1 VAVLCGTVLTPL
13 LLPHLPGRMFALKG
27 ALVGLALSLSCLSL
41 PAVSQSAG
49 WTGGSALVLLMSTV
63 SAFFAMNFTGSTPF
77 TAPSGVRLEMR
88 RSLPAMAV
96 ALVGSIGLLL
106 VSAVL
111 P

>member
-1 VAVLCGTVLTPL
+1 
-13 LLPHLPGRMFALKG
+13 
-27 ALVGLALSLSCLSL
+27 
-41 PAVSQSAG
+41 
-49 WTGGSALVLLMSTV
+49 
-63 SAFFAMNFTGSTPF
+63 MNFTGSTPF

-106 VSAVL
+106 VRAVL